1 MPCYVLV
8 ARNGQETRSPRCY
21 TAADLR
27 AFKRSASCYTFIGE
41 LTNKTKN
48 VGQGCRRGRGLGF
61 SLWPFTKK
69 KPKPRVGSQRIY
81 WVPGPGK
88 GSAMTKR
95 GHGVMRGAR
104 RGRR

>member
-1 MPCYVLV
+1 MPHYFLI
-8 ARNGQETRSPRCY
+8 ARNGQETRSSRAY

-27 AFKRSASCYTFIGE
+27 EFKRSASCYTFIGE
-41 LTNKTKN
+41 LTNKAKN
-48 VGQGCRRGRGLGF
+48 VGQGCRRGGGLGM
-61 SLWPFTKK
+61 WPFTKK
-69 KPKPRVGSQRIY
+69 KPKRRVGDQTIY

-104 RGRR
+104 RRRR